1 MTAKSALRVTEN
13 KNGYVEDTKGMN
25 LFERFMT
32 YVREQAA
39 IFASQA
45 ACVSQDNRFVS
56 HMVMAAATEQ

>member
-13 KNGYVEDTKGMN
+13 KNGFVENTKGMN
-25 LFERFMT
+25 AFSRFMT

-45 ACVSQDNRFVS
+45 ACVSQDNRFIS
-56 HMVMAAATEQ
+56 RMVMTAATEQ